1 MSSNIA
7 PSSTWM
13 ILSVVAYD
21 LVKFLVRDVTEAGIN
36 SILFDNGM

>member
-1 MSSNIA
+1 MSGDIA

-21 LVKFLVRDVTEAGIN
+21 LVKFLVRDVTEA
-36 SILFDNGM
+36 SIDSIFFDNGM